1 MLSTRS
7 PTFVDL
13 ATTIVIVATC
23 HIGALLDLLSSNRPC
38 RRAPVKI
45 RSSHWLALVAA
56 GVVAAQCFAPG
67 AMAERLGSD
76 SVTADMDQTPAA
88 CRSGCT
94 IEQQSVVTFEVDI
107 TTISGRIVR
116 DRRGRY
122 AAVSADSS
130 ELLIFDAHGS
140 LLDSPRPNVGLIAG
154 FFVDPLGAVQAYDMR
169 SGSLLTFDA
178 DYQVTTKTELPQPP
192 ALPLGGGRWL
202 VVRQISTPALV
213 GHPLHVMSKDGV
225 IVRSFGAG
233 EGPFRSADI
242 FKNSRA
248 VCLNSD
254 GTIWSIAPGGRLLER
269 WDTSTGRRV
278 AHVTVQSTWFRES
291 SRPAP
296 EHQVASPFI
305 LTIWAEKD
313 LVWILSK
320 APDPQWIP
328 RRISEEEE
336 LAATP
341 RERADMEAR
350 RFDWVLEAVRSDT
363 GSVVAMRRFDRELVR
378 RGGSFAIASAASAN
392 RAEGVELW
400 TPIVVGK

>member
-1 MLSTRS
+1 MKCTES
-7 PTFVDL
+7 
-13 ATTIVIVATC
+13 
-23 HIGALLDLLSSNRPC
+23 ALELLSISRSC
-38 RRAPVKI
+38 RRAPGAI

-67 AMAERLGSD
+67 ATAERLGPNG
-76 SVTADMDQTPAA
+76 VTADIDQTPAA

-94 IEQQSVVTFEVDI
+94 IEQKSVVTLSGVEI
-107 TTISGRIVR
+107 TTISGRVVR
-116 DRRGRY
+116 DSRGRY
-122 AAVSADSS
+122 AAVSADSPQ
-130 ELLIFDAHGS
+130 LLVFDAQGR

-192 ALPLGGGRWL
+192 ALPLGSGRWL
-202 VVRQISTPALV
+202 VVRQIPTPALV
-213 GHPLHVMSKDGV
+213 GHPLHVMSNDGV
-225 IVRSFGAG
+225 IVRSFGADD
-233 EGPFRSADI
+233 GPFRSADV

-248 VCLNSD
+248 VCVNPD

-278 AHVTVQSTWFRES
+278 AQVTVQSTWFRES

-296 EHQVASPFI
+296 ADQVASPFV
-305 LTIWAEKD
+305 LTIWAEED
-313 LVWILSK
+313 LVWILYK

-328 RRISEEEE
+328 RRISDEEE

-341 RERADMEAR
+341 RERAELEDR
-350 RFDWVLEAVRSDT
+350 RFDWVLEAVGSDT
-363 GSVVAMRRFDRELVR
+363 GSVVAMRRFDRELLR
-378 RGGSFAIASAASAN
+378 RGGSFAIASAASDN

-400 TPIVVGK
+400 TPIVVRK